1 MNKLKQVVLLAGGRG
16 TRMRE
21 LTESLPKPMV
31 PIGGKPVLE
40 HLIEIFSLF
49 GDFEFLICSGYM
61 GNLIESHFK
70 NRKNVKVVDTG
81 LDTPTGG
88 RLLNISE
95 QLEDNFIVT
104 YGDGLANVRIDELI
118 NFHFEH
124 NEIGTLTSTNPTSKF
139 GLIEFDSNFKV
150 TKFVEKPKL
159 TNNIVNI
166 GFMVFQNKFIE
177 YLNNDTPLERYPLVQ
192 LSKDKQL
199 RTYLHH
205 GYFEPM
211 DTYREYLNLNSM
223 WEKGE
228 TPWLQYEK

>member
-1 MNKLKQVVLLAGGRG
+1 MNKVKQVVLLAGGRG

-21 LTESLPKPMV
+21 LTESLPKPLV

-49 GDFEFLICSGYM
+49 GKFEFLICTGYM
-61 GNLIESHFK
+61 GNKIEDHFK
-70 NRKNVKVVDTG
+70 NKKNVKVIDTG

-88 RLLNISE
+88 RLLNVAE
-95 QLEDNFIVT
+95 HLEDNFIVT
-104 YGDGLANVRIDELI
+104 YGDGLANVDINKLI
-118 NFHFEH
+118 KFHFEH
-124 NEIGTLTSTNPTSKF
+124 NDIGTLTSTNPTSKF
-139 GLIEFDSNFKV
+139 GLIEFDENHSV

-159 TNNIVNI
+159 INDFVNI
-166 GFMVFQNKFIE
+166 GFMVFQNKFID
-177 YLNNDTPLERYPLVQ
+177 YLKIDSPLEGYPLVS

-199 RTYLHH
+199 RTFIHN

-211 DTYREYLNLNSM
+211 DTYREYLNLNSL

-228 TPWLQYEK
+228 TPWLKYE